1 MPPLVG
7 DAVKL
12 VLVPAQIFDAVELM
26 DTEGVTLELTVS
38 VTLFDVAVGEEAQ
51 LSFDVKTQETTSL
64 LAIALSM
71 YEMLFVPT
79 LLPFFFH

>member
-1 MPPLVG
+1 M
-7 DAVKL
+7 KL
-12 VLVPAQIFDAVELM
+12 VLVPAQIFVAVELM

-64 LAIALSM
+64 LTSVLSV
-71 YEMLFVPT
+71 YEILFVPT

>member
-1 MPPLVG
+1 M
-7 DAVKL
+7 KL
-12 VLVPAQIFDAVELM
+12 VLVPAQIFVAVELI

-38 VTLFDVAVGEEAQ
+38 VTLLDVAVIVEAQ
-51 LSFDVKTQETTSL
+51 LAFDVKIQEITSL

-71 YEMLFVPT
+71 YEMLLVPT

>member
-12 VLVPAQIFDAVELM
+12 VLVPAQIFVAVELM

-38 VTLFDVAVGEEAQ
+38 VTPLDVAVVVEAQ
-51 LSFDVKTQETTSL
+51 LSFDVKIQETTSL
-64 LAIALSM
+64 LTSVLSV
-71 YEMLFVPT
+71 YEMLLVPT

>member
-1 MPPLVG
+1 M
-7 DAVKL
+7 KL
-12 VLVPAQIFDAVELM
+12 VLVPAQIFVAVELI

-38 VTLFDVAVGEEAQ
+38 VTPLDVAVGEEAQ

-64 LAIALSM
+64 LTSVLSV
-71 YEMLFVPT
+71 YEMLLVPT

>member
-12 VLVPAQIFDAVELM
+12 VLVPAQIFEADELM
-26 DTEGVTLELTVS
+26 DTEGVTLWLTVI
-38 VTLFDVAVGEEAQ
+38 VTPLDVAVVVEAQ
-51 LSFDVKTQETTSL
+51 LAFDVKMQVTTSL
-64 LAIALSM
+64 FSSVLSV
-71 YEMLFVPT
+71 YEMLLLPT